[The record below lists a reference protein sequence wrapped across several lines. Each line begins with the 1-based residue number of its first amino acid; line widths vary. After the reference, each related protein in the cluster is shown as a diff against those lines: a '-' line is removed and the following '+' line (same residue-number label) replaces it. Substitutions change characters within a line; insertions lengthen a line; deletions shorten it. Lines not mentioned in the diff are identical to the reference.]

1 MAQPP
6 FPLMRLLFLEHCDF
20 LLGLLALFLA
30 DMLYDYLCLLCY
42 RLFVRIVEMVETPL
56 PRIGLLCSDVL
67 ASPPAGT
74 QYIESSG
81 ETDEGWQV
89 HSTALG
95 NGTRWRHNGRSSC
108 CPFFHRKIIRKLP
121 YTAVASR
128 RRAPCSISPCII
140 SQTFIQSIRMEIFSL
155 FTALVKENCVDKLK
169 DTACG

>member
-95 NGTRWRHNGRSSC
+95 NGPAGGIMGEAPVVLFFTGRS
-108 CPFFHRKIIRKLP
+108 L
-121 YTAVASR
+121 
-128 RRAPCSISPCII
+128 
-140 SQTFIQSIRMEIFSL
+140 
-155 FTALVKENCVDKLK
+155 ENCLIPQWQAGAGHLVPFRHVSFPKLLFK
-169 DTACG
+169 VFEWKYSPFLRLLLKKIVLTN